1 MATKKIQDNA
11 PPTTTPP
18 GTTSQSTADAIAAI
32 AALAGQTTSK
42 AVDYQPGSR
51 LIVENGKWKVY
62 TGEGL
67 VTSDGKVASRDGQ
80 PYYYDVDNEPGVI
93 WSSLTPVSRNNL
105 MEKLATAGFMSP
117 NSIGDYSSEMTAISQ
132 WLQASNYA
140 GLEKSNFLSSRLAG
154 ESILNR
160 GGGGSAPTYRVS
172 NPDEL
177 KLIAKKV
184 SQETLGRELNDDDVD
199 RFVKAY
205 QAQEIAGQKQPS
217 GGVVTQTMGA
227 DVAAQQFAQESA
239 PTEAAA
245 YEYLGYVNKFV
256 DSIGSL

>member
-1 MATKKIQDNA
+1 MATKKTQDSN

-32 AALAGQTTSK
+32 AALAGQSTDKT
-42 AVDYQPGSR
+42 VDYKPGQR

-67 VTSDGKVASRDGQ
+67 VDATGKVVTRDGQ
-80 PYYYDVDNEPGVI
+80 PYYYDVDNEPGVV
-93 WSSLTPVSRNNL
+93 WSSLTPRSRNNL
-105 MEKLATAGFMSP
+105 MEKLAAAGFMSE
-117 NSIGDYSSEMTAISQ
+117 NSIGDYSSEMTAIAQ
-132 WLQASNYA
+132 WLQASNYS
-140 GLEKSNFLSSRLAG
+140 GLEKNNFLSSRLAG
-154 ESILNR
+154 ESVVNR
-160 GGGGSAPTYRVS
+160 GGGSAPTYRVS

-184 SQETLGRELNDDDVD
+184 SQQTLGRELNDEDVN

-205 QAQEIAGQKQPS
+205 QAQEIAGQSQT
-217 GGVVTQTMGA
+217 GGVVTQTMGS
-227 DVAAQQFAQESA
+227 DVAAQQFAQEVA
-239 PTEAAA
+239 PTEANA
-245 YEYLGYVNKFV
+245 YKYLGYVNKFV

>member
-11 PPTTTPP
+11 PPTTTP
-18 GTTSQSTADAIAAI
+18 GGASQSTADAIAAI
-32 AALAGQTTSK
+32 AALAGQSTSK

-67 VTSDGKVASRDGQ
+67 VTSDGKVATRDGQ
-80 PYYYDVDNEPGVI
+80 PYYYDVDNEPGVV
-93 WSSLTPVSRNNL
+93 WSSLSPVSRNNL
-105 MEKLATAGFMSP
+105 MEKLAAAGFMSP

-132 WLQASNYA
+132 WLQASNYS
-140 GLEKSNFLSSRLAG
+140 GLEKQNFLASRLAG
-154 ESILNR
+154 ETIPNR
-160 GGGGSAPTYRVS
+160 GGGSAPTYRVS

-184 SQETLGRELNDDDVD
+184 SQQTLGRELNDDDVE

-205 QAQEIAGQKQPS
+205 QAQEIAGQNQT
-217 GGVVTQTMGA
+217 GGVVTQTMGS
-227 DVAAQQFAQESA
+227 DVAAQQFAQKTA

-256 DSIGSL
+256 DAIGSL